1 VMCRSV
7 CFFFGCTDYRLTDY
21 RLPHPPPSFPL
32 PTTGDNVEEIR
43 EATRLLE
50 AAQTA
55 ATAAQEREGEARK
68 AAAEA
73 KQKEIAAQAAKEELE
88 AALADLKAQED
99 AYNLK
104 TETLTK
110 KSEEGGVVT
119 RNRAKNELA
128 QHLAEDPLPLRR
140 AKITMEAAV
149 KKADRTR
156 AAAAAARQ
164 ASEEAAAAAE
174 TATQDAL
181 AKVAEAEAYLE
192 DMKKK
197 PGSAEGQMWWLER
210 RIIEAK
216 KYMPTSKGGIA
227 K

>member
-1 VMCRSV
+1 
-7 CFFFGCTDYRLTDY
+7 
-21 RLPHPPPSFPL
+21 
-32 PTTGDNVEEIR
+32 VEEIR